1 MCEFSGKLI
10 THLDGEMAAGEA
22 AEVERHVGN
31 CAECCS
37 RLRSYERLSHCVEAY
52 CDAKL
57 DASAPRAVMPGK
69 SVLLGVG
76 AAAVVAIVA
85 LFVVVPRMRD
95 VSRPAVISRAEAPAI
110 VVAQTAHATVA
121 PAPVKKTHRHP
132 AAAPAQVRET
142 NWLPAE
148 PAIRIA
154 IPAEAVLPPG
164 AVPAGVTFVADVRI
178 APDGSARQMIVW
190 P

>member
-1 MCEFSGKLI
+1 MCEFSEKLI
-10 THLDGEMAAGEA
+10 AHLDGELAAGEA
-22 AEVERHVGN
+22 AEVERHVGA

-37 RLRSYERLSHCVEAY
+37 RLRTYERLSHCVEAY

-57 DASAPRAVMPGK
+57 DASTPRTVMPGK
-69 SVLLGVG
+69 SVLLGAG
-76 AAAVVAIVA
+76 AAAVVAMVA
-85 LFVVVPRMRD
+85 LLVVVPRLRD
-95 VSRPAVISRAEAPAI
+95 VPRSTVIPRAEAPAI

-121 PAPVKKTHRHP
+121 PVKKTHRRA

-154 IPAEAVLPPG
+154 IPAEALLPPG